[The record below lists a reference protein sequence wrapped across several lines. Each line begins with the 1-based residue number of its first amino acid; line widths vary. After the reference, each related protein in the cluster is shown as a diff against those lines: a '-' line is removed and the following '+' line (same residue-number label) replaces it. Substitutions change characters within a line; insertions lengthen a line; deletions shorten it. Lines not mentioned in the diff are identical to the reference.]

1 MSVVLD
7 TNALIWLLK
16 DSDRLG
22 RQASQRIDEA
32 QRAGRVLVS
41 AMSFW
46 EVAVLVAK
54 ERLALSMPVDQ
65 WRIDALQLGIEEVP
79 LDGELAIEAVALPDL
94 HPDPADRFIVA
105 TALKAGVTLVT
116 SDAQLLSWKGPLA
129 RLDARV

>member
-32 QRAGRVLVS
+32 QRTGRVLVS

-54 ERLALSMPVDQ
+54 KRLAVGMPVDQ

-79 LDGELAIEAVALPDL
+79 LDGELAIEAVALSDL
-94 HPDPADRFIVA
+94 HPDLADRFILA

-116 SDAQLLSWKGPLA
+116 SDAQLLAWKGPLA